1 MEAVRN
7 GTANDHQRH
16 LVNRAASQAGG
27 FGNDARKARDDAAK
41 GNPGK
46 WGKHRLV

>member
-7 GTANDHQRH
+7 GTANDNQRN
-16 LVNRAASQAGG
+16 LVDRAANIAGG
-27 FGNDARKARDDAAK
+27 FGNEARKARDDAAK

-46 WGKHRLV
+46 WGKHWIV